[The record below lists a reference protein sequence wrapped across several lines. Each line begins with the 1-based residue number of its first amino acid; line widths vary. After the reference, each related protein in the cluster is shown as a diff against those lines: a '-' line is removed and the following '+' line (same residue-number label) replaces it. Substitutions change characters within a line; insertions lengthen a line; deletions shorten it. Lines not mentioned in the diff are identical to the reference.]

1 MKKGLALLLCVC
13 LALTALA
20 GCSGKTKE
28 MQKVTVCEVTHSIF
42 YAPQYVALAKGFF
55 ADEGLDVELSNGGGA
70 DKVMSAVL
78 SGNVDIGFAGPEAS
92 IYVYNEGK
100 EDYTEVFAQVTKC
113 DGSFLVGRE
122 KDASF
127 TWDKLAGKHILPGRK
142 GGVPYMAFE
151 YAIRKNGMDPASDLL
166 LDNSIQFDN
175 MTGAFL
181 GGTGDYVTMFEPT
194 ASSVEA
200 EGKGYI
206 VAAVGEEAGEMPY
219 TAYFAKKSFIEK
231 NADMIQ
237 RFTNAVYKGQ
247 KWVAEHSAAEIA
259 EVVKDSFPDTDIAL
273 LTSAVQRY
281 KDIGAYSTDPVLT
294 QESFDLLQTVMTAA
308 GELEK
313 TARKQYLCGKG
324 DAVKRYDTIK
334 KRPAKGALTQEN
346 IGFGLT
352 VLAHSVLKKPGNPQ
366 RIARLFSRTV
376 HPKPPGQNCAA
387 PLKREFSMQS
397 KENCRRHP
405 LWLSRRFDEAMRGN
419 SRFKDDVFLRQHA

>member
-1 MKKGLALLLCVC
+1 MKKGLALLLCVG

-78 SGNVDIGFAGPEAS
+78 SGNVNIGFAGPEAS
-92 IYVYNEGK
+92 I
-100 EDYTEVFAQVTKC
+100 TKC

-122 KDASF
+122 KDDSF

-313 TARKQYLCGKG
+313 TAPHDVIVNNTFAEK
-324 DAVKRYDTIK
+324 A
-334 KRPAKGALTQEN
+334 
-346 IGFGLT
+346 
-352 VLAHSVLKKPGNPQ
+352 
-366 RIARLFSRTV
+366 
-376 HPKPPGQNCAA
+376 
-387 PLKREFSMQS
+387 MQ
-397 KENCRRHP
+397 
-405 LWLSRRFDEAMRGN
+405 
-419 SRFKDDVFLRQHA
+419 

>member
-122 KDASF
+122 KDDSF

-259 EVVKDSFPDTDIAL
+259 ALLQARCERLTDIPEKVDFFDAL
-273 LTSAVQRY
+273 PDYDLAFYTNKKSKTDAAVSLDMLQ
-281 KDIGAYSTDPVLT
+281 KVLPKLEALNDWSTDGIHDMLIAFAEELGVKNATLMWPLRIA
-294 QESFDLLQTVMTAA
+294 AA
-308 GELEK
+308 GKAVTPGGAVEICRILGRDETLRRLRSGLGK
-313 TARKQYLCGKG
+313 LTAC
-324 DAVKRYDTIK
+324 
-334 KRPAKGALTQEN
+334 
-346 IGFGLT
+346 
-352 VLAHSVLKKPGNPQ
+352 
-366 RIARLFSRTV
+366 
-376 HPKPPGQNCAA
+376 
-387 PLKREFSMQS
+387 
-397 KENCRRHP
+397 
-405 LWLSRRFDEAMRGN
+405 
-419 SRFKDDVFLRQHA
+419 

>member
-1 MKKGLALLLCVC
+1 M
-13 LALTALA
+13 
-20 GCSGKTKE
+20 
-28 MQKVTVCEVTHSIF
+28 
-42 YAPQYVALAKGFF
+42 
-55 ADEGLDVELSNGGGA
+55 
-70 DKVMSAVL
+70 
-78 SGNVDIGFAGPEAS
+78 
-92 IYVYNEGK
+92 
-100 EDYTEVFAQVTKC
+100 FAQVTKC

-122 KDASF
+122 KDDSF

-313 TARKQYLCGKG
+313 TAPHDVIVNNTFAEK
-324 DAVKRYDTIK
+324 A
-334 KRPAKGALTQEN
+334 
-346 IGFGLT
+346 
-352 VLAHSVLKKPGNPQ
+352 
-366 RIARLFSRTV
+366 
-376 HPKPPGQNCAA
+376 
-387 PLKREFSMQS
+387 MQ
-397 KENCRRHP
+397 
-405 LWLSRRFDEAMRGN
+405 
-419 SRFKDDVFLRQHA
+419 

>member
-1 MKKGLALLLCVC
+1 M
-13 LALTALA
+13 
-20 GCSGKTKE
+20 
-28 MQKVTVCEVTHSIF
+28 TVCEVTHSIF

-122 KDASF
+122 KDDSF

-219 TAYFAKKSFIEK
+219 TAYFAK
-231 NADMIQ
+231 
-237 RFTNAVYKGQ
+237 R
-247 KWVAEHSAAEIA
+247 
-259 EVVKDSFPDTDIAL
+259 AL
-273 LTSAVQRY
+273 S
-281 KDIGAYSTDPVLT
+281 K
-294 QESFDLLQTVMTAA
+294 
-308 GELEK
+308 K
-313 TARKQYLCGKG
+313 T
-324 DAVKRYDTIK
+324 
-334 KRPAKGALTQEN
+334 
-346 IGFGLT
+346 
-352 VLAHSVLKKPGNPQ
+352 
-366 RIARLFSRTV
+366 RI
-376 HPKPPGQNCAA
+376 
-387 PLKREFSMQS
+387 
-397 KENCRRHP
+397 
-405 LWLSRRFDEAMRGN
+405 
-419 SRFKDDVFLRQHA
+419 